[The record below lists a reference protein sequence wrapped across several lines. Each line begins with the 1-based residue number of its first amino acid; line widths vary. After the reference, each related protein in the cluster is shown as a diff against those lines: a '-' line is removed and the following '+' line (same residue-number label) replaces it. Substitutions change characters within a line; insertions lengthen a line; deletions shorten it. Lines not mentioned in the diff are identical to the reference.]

1 MKHHQPSVHPWDF
14 KCFCSSNVNL
24 WISPHHPQHSIENTY
39 ILWDKF
45 RVTLRKS
52 YFWKSEES
60 SSERQWTPGMESLT
74 LFHIFTTIFLNL
86 TLLILNCVIGT
97 DYNQKWLIIS
107 KLHSHLIPDCA
118 AMPVTLCAGRYLSTC
133 VRLCECFQHSS
144 WCCCPAAESDARTYS
159 LTSGCGRILQ
169 EDLGSR
175 LNDILWCGCNPRL
188 NYGFL
193 NQNQEMGP
201 GVCLKLMKN
210 KQTNKNLQL
219 DEWFFSSFSYFIFTT
234 VGTQTS
240 TSLSLGC
247 DKQGSVCP
255 CVRRVHYQVNPSPS
269 VLSTSPKVYSRAG
282 RAAQRKA
289 SFFRP
294 SWLEAKGQ
302 RYLRLWLLCSF
313 CLAPPIED
321 RKWAWRELNTAP
333 SRFSSPCGGYSHR
346 KVKLSDKEKQQRM
359 LWFYQHFHEVDTYK
373 QHQTF

>member
-1 MKHHQPSVHPWDF
+1 MFETH
-14 KCFCSSNVNL
+14 
-24 WISPHHPQHSIENTY
+24 E
-39 ILWDKF
+39 
-45 RVTLRKS
+45 
-52 YFWKSEES
+52 
-60 SSERQWTPGMESLT
+60 
-74 LFHIFTTIFLNL
+74 
-86 TLLILNCVIGT
+86 
-97 DYNQKWLIIS
+97 
-107 KLHSHLIPDCA
+107 
-118 AMPVTLCAGRYLSTC
+118 
-133 VRLCECFQHSS
+133 
-144 WCCCPAAESDARTYS
+144 
-159 LTSGCGRILQ
+159 
-169 EDLGSR
+169 
-175 LNDILWCGCNPRL
+175 
-188 NYGFL
+188 
-193 NQNQEMGP
+193 
-201 GVCLKLMKN
+201 
-210 KQTNKNLQL
+210 KQTNKQKSADWWVIFL
-219 DEWFFSSFSYFIFTT
+219 FFFYFIFTT

-247 DKQGSVCP
+247 DKQGSVCL